1 MSTDVNQKQCQS
13 CHLIS
18 RNGFNIYENNE
29 LTDMLLMYMRNV
41 ITLSECNCGVQ
52 RVRRAISRKTPSWA
66 TLIINLVQWRNR
78 QDRTQN
84 FRKQ

>member
-1 MSTDVNQKQCQS
+1 MDVNQKYCQS

-18 RNGFNIYENNE
+18 WNGFII
-29 LTDMLLMYMRNV
+29 TKIRSSQMLLMHGQCYHV
-41 ITLSECNCGVQ
+41 IRISCGVQ
-52 RVRRAISRKTPSWA
+52 RVRSAISRKTPSWA
-66 TLIINLVQWRNR
+66 TPVINLGQRRNR